1 MVLLYG
7 RAGRLTAKNAGFRPG
22 QWAMAHG
29 GWPTVWKGLTAV
41 FGVGGVFA
49 VLLQVL
55 NASNK
60 TSASLLVGYKPPAV
74 ADKKD

>member
-1 MVLLYG
+1 
-7 RAGRLTAKNAGFRPG
+7 
-22 QWAMAHG
+22 
-29 GWPTVWKGLTAV
+29 
-41 FGVGGVFA
+41 VFA